1 MNALALCSSFGNLL
15 RPPRPITLPQLTD
28 APVFVY
34 SCDAGNISSL
44 FPGIRDW
51 LGRPINQGVVV
62 GAGAEF
68 SEAEARFKAACEA
81 AERYSSSV
89 LLESEYRIACYDEL
103 EGEALDWR
111 TLPRLSEEEASFPY
125 QLFTEFS
132 PTDPMRW
139 IPSRHISSGRRKW
152 IPAVLSHVFPRPWST
167 ERFAIP
173 ISTGTAVHS
182 DELLAIVAALGEV
195 IERDAI
201 ALTWLL
207 RRPLKRIIRAPQELR
222 DSPPAVRDLLESSE
236 FRLYDATTDLGM
248 PTVYARRTRTG
259 NPRVTNV
266 VGCATAFDYD
276 TAIGKALTEV
286 IMVSR
291 TLEQGSFTPKRDV
304 LDCEAIQDGA
314 VYMARLE
321 YAHAFEFL
329 DGNGEVALADLVAA
343 EPLGVK
349 SSASERARWLFDK
362 LSALGMD
369 IYLVNL
375 TCDELVDVGLHCV
388 RTVVPQ
394 LMPMSLVQRA
404 RFLGTPRL
412 RSFSTAEGLLRR
424 LPADINSFPQPFA

>member
-1 MNALALCSSFGNLL
+1 MSALALCSSFGNVL
-15 RPPRPITLPQLTD
+15 RAPRPITLPQLTD
-28 APVFVY
+28 APVIVY
-34 SCDAGNISSL
+34 NCDAGNISSL

-51 LGRPINQGVVV
+51 LGRPIFQGVVV
-62 GAGAEF
+62 GASAEF

-89 LLESEYRIACYDEL
+89 LLESEYRIACFDDL
-103 EGEALDWR
+103 QDEALDWR
-111 TLPRLSEEEASFPY
+111 TLPRLSEEEASAPH
-125 QLFTEFS
+125 QLFTSFS

-139 IPSRHISSGRRKW
+139 IPSLHISSGRRKW

-182 DELLAIVAALGEV
+182 DELLAIAAALSEV

-207 RRPLKRIIRAPQELR
+207 RRPLKRIAHARQDLR
-222 DSPPAVRDLLESSE
+222 HGPSAVQNLLESPE

-248 PTVYARRTRTG
+248 PTVYARRIRSG
-259 NPRVTNV
+259 NPKVMNV
-266 VGCATAFDYD
+266 VGCATAFDYS
-276 TAIGKALTEV
+276 TAIAKALREV

-291 TLEQGSFTPKRDV
+291 TLEQGSFTPRREV

-314 VYMARLE
+314 VFMARPE

-329 DGNGEVALADLVAA
+329 DGNGEVALADLVGA
-343 EPLGVK
+343 EPLAANT
-349 SSASERARWLFDK
+349 SAAGRARWLFDK

-369 IYLVNL
+369 VYLVNL
-375 TCDELVDVGLHCV
+375 TCDELVDVGLHCI
-388 RTVVPQ
+388 RAVVPQ

-412 RSFSTAEGLLRR
+412 RSFGTAAGLRR
-424 LPADINSFPQPFA
+424 RIPSDINPFPQPFA